1 MIQKELIEKY
11 ELIADYVAE
20 NKKNYLSHWVFR
32 RTTNERL
39 LLKSYINYMKKT
51 GQKEAIQI
59 IDEGNEVDVR
69 LKKSRLNRNK
79 LVVDV
84 DGKDT
89 TITGKELYSWIQS
102 EYKSVVNELG
112 KTRRKALKENFKE
125 IKKSMSYIPNRIAK
139 TAMMAF
145 LAGAMIQS
153 PLVSGENTEALDGTN
168 KNVKTPIIEKVNK
181 NEVES
186 ETKREIVKTSVK
198 LSEIRLTDEMKTKLG
213 PDKVELVMKAMNDAD
228 KIEKVTQAFLE
239 QGFIKGEDETRWL
252 NSAIMTRYMLE
263 SSAGTNPKIMNR
275 DVSKL
280 TVNDPVGPFQL
291 IGEWVIKDLYQLYG
305 GTGRITLD
313 QKWEYVKKHLKED
326 LKDEIQIPPSGK
338 FTDTVN
344 DPKNAMVIAAAKL
357 INTRVWV
364 ENEIREGKHDARIKE
379 IEKKYPEMCK
389 TNSNFAKGI
398 IVSTRFN
405 GSGIGE
411 NEAYFDNTLLI
422 EGELI
427 KAQEKEEVVEYDVND
442 KNGIFEKLGRGLMK
456 TIGVSSKEEI
466 DVEKEN
472 KELAALSDEEFSKRI
487 TPITERKASI
497 NEIRDEIEEARKIL
511 DNEEQGGI
519 ETGHDN
525 QPSLEQGDLIV

>member
-181 NEVES
+181 
-186 ETKREIVKTSVK
+186 R
-198 LSEIRLTDEMKTKLG
+198 RL
-213 PDKVELVMKAMNDAD
+213 
-228 KIEKVTQAFLE
+228 
-239 QGFIKGEDETRWL
+239 
-252 NSAIMTRYMLE
+252 
-263 SSAGTNPKIMNR
+263 
-275 DVSKL
+275 
-280 TVNDPVGPFQL
+280 
-291 IGEWVIKDLYQLYG
+291 
-305 GTGRITLD
+305 
-313 QKWEYVKKHLKED
+313 
-326 LKDEIQIPPSGK
+326 
-338 FTDTVN
+338 
-344 DPKNAMVIAAAKL
+344 
-357 INTRVWV
+357 
-364 ENEIREGKHDARIKE
+364 
-379 IEKKYPEMCK
+379 
-389 TNSNFAKGI
+389 
-398 IVSTRFN
+398 
-405 GSGIGE
+405 
-411 NEAYFDNTLLI
+411 LL
-422 EGELI
+422 
-427 KAQEKEEVVEYDVND
+427 
-442 KNGIFEKLGRGLMK
+442 
-456 TIGVSSKEEI
+456 SSK
-466 DVEKEN
+466 
-472 KELAALSDEEFSKRI
+472 
-487 TPITERKASI
+487 PI
-497 NEIRDEIEEARKIL
+497 
-511 DNEEQGGI
+511 
-519 ETGHDN
+519 
-525 QPSLEQGDLIV
+525 